1 MANSKINKQYININ
15 IKKLIMQTY
24 TITNQQL
31 DIKKLINEQKNE
43 PIILKNK
50 SGSSF
55 LLMPFSEDKKL
66 DVFLNL
72 YKSFKDL
79 SKLAYKNSQNL
90 ELIED
95 KGMLMALHEI
105 KKEDTAEA
113 DEEELN
119 AIFNGDFITQ

>member
-1 MANSKINKQYININ
+1 
-15 IKKLIMQTY
+15 MQTY
-24 TITNQQL
+24 TIINPQL
-31 DIKKLINEQKNE
+31 DIKKLINEQKDE

-50 SGSSF
+50 SGNSF
-55 LLMPFSEDKKL
+55 LLLPFSEEKKL
-66 DVFLNL
+66 NVFLKL

-79 SKLAYKNSQNL
+79 SKLASQNIQNL

-95 KGMLMALHEI
+95 KGMLMALQEI

-113 DEEELN
+113 NEAELN